1 MKMENLLTRAQ
12 VGEILNV
19 SVRTVDSLVQRGEL
33 NSLRVCSKTRR
44 FTQRA
49 VDDFIRRA
57 GDIRTRQEQENAG
70 SPQQ

>member
-1 MKMENLLTRAQ
+1 MENLLTRAQ

-33 NSLRVCSKTRR
+33 NSLRVGNKTRR

-49 VDDFIRRA
+49 VDDFIRRGA
-57 GDIRTRQEQENAG
+57 DIRTRQEQEGTA
-70 SPQQ
+70 

>member
-1 MKMENLLTRAQ
+1 MENLLTRAQ

-19 SVRTVDSLVQRGEL
+19 SVRTVDNLVQRGEL
-33 NSLRVCSKTRR
+33 NSLRVGNKTRR

-57 GDIRTRQEQENAG
+57 GDIRTRQEQEGTA
-70 SPQQ
+70 